1 MPCKVSLLFSSLPW
15 HDYGSA
21 GPEETRQGR
30 SYTGRKNKLRSW
42 LGEGELG
49 GEMKESATRNARLD
63 HLHKLEHM
71 YLMAPINAFYSPRI
85 SVSQGEAEIMIPVK
99 PDFFHVADAVHGSVY
114 FKLLDDAAF
123 FAINSLIEDY
133 FALTASFT
141 TYLLHPI
148 SEGTMK
154 AIGKVVH
161 AGTRS
166 FIAESVVVDSEGK
179 EIARG
184 SGNFVV
190 SKIRLTADMGYCIS

>member
-1 MPCKVSLLFSSLPW
+1 M
-15 HDYGSA
+15 
-21 GPEETRQGR
+21 T
-30 SYTGRKNKLRSW
+30 
-42 LGEGELG
+42 
-49 GEMKESATRNARLD
+49 ESATRNARLD
-63 HLHKLEHM
+63 HLQKLEHM

-85 SVSQGEAEIMIPVK
+85 SVSQGEAEITIPVK
-99 PDFFHVADAVHGSVY
+99 PDFFHAADAVHGSVY
-114 FKLLDDAAF
+114 FKRLDDAAF
-123 FAINSLIEDY
+123 FAVNSLIEDY

-161 AGTRS
+161 AGARS